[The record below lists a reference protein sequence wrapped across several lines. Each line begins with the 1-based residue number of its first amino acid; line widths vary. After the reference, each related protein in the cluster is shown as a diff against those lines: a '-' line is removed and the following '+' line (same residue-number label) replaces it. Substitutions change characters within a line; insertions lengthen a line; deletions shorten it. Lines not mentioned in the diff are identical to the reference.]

1 METKVN
7 YAVIGAFVLVLG
19 AVLVASVLWLASG
32 GAFQKKYDLY
42 LAIMNESVAGLNL
55 NAPVKYNG
63 VDVGKVQKIW
73 LEPGNPEQVNLFFA
87 IERGTP
93 IKEDTVAVLK
103 TQGLTGIA
111 YVELSGG
118 ARESPPLAAI
128 AGNEYPLIRTKPSL
142 SARLENILTNVLAK
156 LDSTT
161 SGINAILSDEN
172 KAAFKS
178 ALADISAVTRTLAA
192 RRETLDA
199 GIASAARTFDNGARV
214 TAQLG
219 PVIDRMGR
227 SADAIEKMANEA
239 ERTSASAGKTVDA
252 VGADIARFTSE
263 ALPEF
268 ERLLGEMSVLAASL
282 RRLSEKMEGSPGG
295 LLMGR
300 RPVPPGPGEAAGKGA
315 AK

>member
-1 METKVN
+1 MN
-7 YAVIGAFVLVLG
+7 YAVVGAFVLVLSVVMIAG
-19 AVLVASVLWLASG
+19 VLWLAAG
-32 GAFQKKYDLY
+32 GAWQKHYDPY
-42 LAIMNESVAGLNL
+42 LAIENESVAGLTL

-63 VDVGKVQKIW
+63 VDVGKVRKIW
-73 LEPGNPEQVNLFFA
+73 LEPGNPEQVNLLFA

-93 IKEDTVAVLK
+93 IKVDTVAVLK

-118 ARESPPLAAI
+118 ARDSPPLI
-128 AGNEYPLIRTKPSL
+128 ATDGNEYPVIPTKPSL
-142 SARLENILTNVLAK
+142 TARLEYILTSVLAK
-156 LDSTT
+156 LDST
-161 SGINAILSDEN
+161 SSSINALLSDEN

-178 ALADISAVTRTLAA
+178 ALADIAIVTRTISDRKEAI
-192 RRETLDA
+192 DK

-214 TAQLG
+214 TEQLG

-239 ERTSASAGKTVDA
+239 ERTSASAGKAVDV
-252 VGADIARFTSE
+252 VGADVARFTAE

-268 ERLLGEMSVLAASL
+268 QRLLGEMSVLAASL

-300 RPVPPGPGEAAGKGA
+300 RPVPPGPGEAADKGA
-315 AK
+315 VK